1 MENNQRTF
9 EEVTSQATICLRDR
23 LRRAN
28 GTLLF
33 YNGLW
38 SRIKRYMKLQNIK
51 YIDATVCN
59 NYILQEYDHRD
70 YNTLTKREKD
80 CVKAFTTL
88 IEFIET
94 GTILPPKEVINFD
107 GPIGKLMINYL
118 TFKSSQRLS
127 KHTIYEYQQQLSRFL
142 LFLNETKVVGID
154 SINQLHILNYIKQ
167 INPHTISL
175 AHIAIRVLRDFFKYL
190 FFQQILDKDFS
201 WLMPKDNY
209 KSQPKIPST
218 YSVEEVKKLIGTIDR
233 GHAVG
238 KRDYAI
244 ILLAARLGLRA
255 SDIANLKFENILWEQ
270 SSIHLTQFKTGKKIE
285 LPLLSEIG
293 NSLVDYLKYSRPK
306 SEEQFIFLCARS
318 PFNSINTS
326 VITRIVQNTFVKTDI
341 NTIGRRHGPHSLRH
355 SLAGRLLEKQTTMPV
370 ISEVLGHENTEST
383 RFYLRIDLT
392 SLRQC
397 VLEVPAVSQDF
408 YSQKGGYFYE

>member
-1 MENNQRTF
+1 MEHNQRTF
-9 EEVTSQATICLRDR
+9 EEVTFQAKICLRER
-23 LRRAN
+23 LRRSQN
-28 GTLLF
+28 TIKF

-38 SRIKRYMKLQNIK
+38 YRIKRYMKLHNIK
-51 YIDATVCN
+51 FIDATVCN
-59 NYILQEYDHRD
+59 NYILQEYGHLD
-70 YNTLTKREKD
+70 YNTLAKRDKD

-88 IEFIET
+88 IEFLET
-94 GTILPPKEVINFD
+94 GTILPVKEVTNFD
-107 GPIGKLMINYL
+107 GSIGKIMINYL
-118 TFKSSQRLS
+118 TFKSTQRLA
-127 KHTIYEYQQQLSRFL
+127 KHTIYEYEQQLYRFL
-142 LFLNETKVVGID
+142 KFLNEIQVISID

-218 YSVEEVKKLIGTIDR
+218 YSVEEVEKLIGTIDR

-397 VLEVPAVSQDF
+397 VLEVPAVSKDF